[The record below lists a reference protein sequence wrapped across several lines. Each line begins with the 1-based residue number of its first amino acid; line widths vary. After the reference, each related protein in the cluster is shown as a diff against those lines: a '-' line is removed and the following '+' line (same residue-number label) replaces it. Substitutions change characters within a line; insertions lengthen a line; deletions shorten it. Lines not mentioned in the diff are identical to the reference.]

1 MTVMGALKMRQDFD
15 EFELKLRERAE
26 QERLRREQV
35 LRQTQLRARQREI
48 ERVHRHGTARFVVL
62 VLTLIATAVLVTVVM
77 FRTLYVVMG

>member
-35 LRQTQLRARQREI
+35 LRQTELRARQRQI